1 MTMMMMT
8 SDRYTKAVLTVIAI
22 ALVYIA
28 AMLSGVPAAA
38 QGAVRIPV
46 ERLADSKPQPV
57 VVVGWGSLNASGEIV
72 LRTINDARGVAY
84 TDPIL
89 PVRVQQMPE
98 APTPVTLGVTAERPL
113 PVGLTAIVPGQ
124 HWEPVRT
131 KVEPAP
137 TRPQP
142 GGGQ

>member
-1 MTMMMMT
+1 MTN
-8 SDRYTKAVLTVIAI
+8 DRYTNAVLTVIAI

-28 AMLSGVPAAA
+28 AMLSGVPASA
-38 QGAVRIPV
+38 QGGAVRIAR
-46 ERLADSKPQPV
+46 ERLADTKPQPV
-57 VVVGWGSLNASGEIV
+57 VVVGWGSLNGSGEII
-72 LRTINDARGVAY
+72 LRTINDVKGVPY

-89 PVRVQQMPE
+89 PVRVQEMPE
-98 APTPVTLGVTAERPL
+98 TPSPVTLGVTAERPL

-137 TRPQP
+137 TSNKP
-142 GGGQ
+142 GGGGQ

>member
-1 MTMMMMT
+1 MMMT
-8 SDRYTKAVLTVIAI
+8 SDRYTKAVLTVIAM